1 MKLLTK
7 VHGLF
12 VAVGTFLRSPV
23 LLVIRLYWGWQF
35 FVTGRAHLQNLGRTT
50 AFFRSLGIP
59 MPHLNAIMAGSTE
72 LAGGLLLC
80 AGLFSR
86 FAAFALTVVMCVA
99 FWTGDREALNA
110 IFSNTDKFL
119 GSDTFPFL
127 FASVLVFCFGP
138 GKIALD
144 TLVFREKKA

>member
-1 MKLLTK
+1 MKLITK
-7 VHGLF
+7 AHGLL
-12 VAVGTFLRSPV
+12 VAVGTFLQSPV

-35 FVTGRAHLQNLGRTT
+35 FITGRGKLEHLDKTT
-50 AFFRSLGIP
+50 AFFGSLGIP
-59 MPHLNAIMAGSTE
+59 MPHLNAILAASTE
-72 LAGGLLLC
+72 LVGGLLLC

-86 FAAFALTVVMCVA
+86 FAAFALTFEMCVA
-99 FWTGDREALNA
+99 FWTGDRDALNA

-127 FASVLVFCFGP
+127 FASVLVLCFGP

-144 TLVFREKKA
+144 ALIFREKKA